1 MFKMRN
7 NLGLGILMGAI
18 APLIAY
24 LLATYTALT
33 DTLAP
38 EKPMLVYVIAVFINF
53 VALRFLFKREQ
64 DALAKGILVATFAAS
79 ILYILTQRLSI

>member
-1 MFKMRN
+1 MKN

-24 LLATYTALT
+24 LLATYTGLT